1 MMNWLFLQKIFYLI
15 LTHQKIKLVKIFNLI
30 KFIMKLLR
38 KWRLLLFILIK
49 RKIIGEFFFFPF
61 LRSIQIDFI
70 INKIFRNNHFFI
82 QIEKNFQN

>member
-1 MMNWLFLQKIFYLI
+1 MMNRLFLQKVFYLI

-38 KWRLLLFILIK
+38 KWRLLFILIK
-49 RKIIGEFFFFPF
+49 RKIIGEFFFFSF